1 MQYNQEDDYY
11 ICAAGKKL
19 LPKGSTTRKSKSN
32 FKSIV
37 NIYECES
44 CLGCKYKNKCTK
56 VKNNR
61 QLQLKV
67 HNKTI
72 YENYTRRHLTFFLS
86 CKKQN

>member
-19 LPKGSTTRKSKSN
+19 LPKGSTTRKSKLN

-37 NIYECES
+37 NIYECKS

-56 VKNNR
+56 AKNKKILN
-61 QLQLKV
+61 LYLK
-67 HNKTI
+67 I
-72 YENYTRRHLTFFLS
+72 LF
-86 CKKQN
+86 